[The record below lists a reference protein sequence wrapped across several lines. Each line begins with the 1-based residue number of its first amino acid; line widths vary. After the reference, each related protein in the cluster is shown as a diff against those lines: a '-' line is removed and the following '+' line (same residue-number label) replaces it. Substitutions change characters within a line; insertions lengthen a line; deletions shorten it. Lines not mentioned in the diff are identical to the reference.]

1 MSVFWWASML
11 DHRPIH
17 VVVQWESGCH
27 LMLLFKVCCTG
38 HWPLATAATIQDEDA
53 GHFTTTWCLFGN
65 SLAKHLNETSC
76 NLFIDSITFIISFDH
91 CHTLSFGHSVIPPSN
106 QFAITF
112 TNKLHYLA
120 TQQHNIE
127 WNKIKEN
134 PSIQLLSTS
143 YNKCICKCIFYLAF
157 ILFLI
162 LMLMLMLYV
171 VYDNKKIFIFL
182 SLL

>member
-106 QFAITF
+106 QFAFTF

-127 WNKIKEN
+127 WNKIKETHRFN
-134 PSIQLLSTS
+134 YSPRRTINVSANVS
-143 YNKCICKCIFYLAF
+143 F
-157 ILFLI
+157 IL
-162 LMLMLMLYV
+162 
-171 VYDNKKIFIFL
+171 
-182 SLL
+182 LLFYF